1 MDWKLELVPVPV
13 TDVERAKRFYSE
25 QMGFAVDHDM
35 CVGDEARIVQL
46 TPPGSGCS
54 IVIGTGGG
62 VVEVQPGSLQG
73 LQLVVSDVAAARA
86 QLVERGWRR
95 APSSTS
101 KTARWP
107 TAPAGRGTRSSTS
120 AIRTATAG
128 RCRRGLRGAERGGSG
143 RWEAGG
149 GVRSGCCPS
158 AVATEPSAPER
169 RPGTSPEP
177 GLNRARLERGGARAA
192 ICGRSC

>member
-86 QLVERGWRR
+86 QLVERGV
-95 APSSTS
+95 A
-101 KTARWP
+101 
-107 TAPAGRGTRSSTS
+107 AGPVQHVED
-120 AIRTATAG
+120 
-128 RCRRGLRGAERGGSG
+128 GAMADG
-143 RWEAGG
+143 
-149 GVRSGCCPS
+149 P
-158 AVATEPSAPER
+158 
-169 RPGTSPEP
+169 
-177 GLNRARLERGGARAA
+177 GGAWNSFVYFSDPDGNGWALQE
-192 ICGRSC
+192 GPEGG

>member
-86 QLVERGWRR
+86 QLVERGV
-95 APSSTS
+95 A
-101 KTARWP
+101 
-107 TAPAGRGTRSSTS
+107 AGPVQHVEDGAMADGPGGAWNSFVYFSDPDGNGW
-120 AIRTATAG
+120 A
-128 RCRRGLRGAERGGSG
+128 LQEGAEGS
-143 RWEAGG
+143 
-149 GVRSGCCPS
+149 
-158 AVATEPSAPER
+158 
-169 RPGTSPEP
+169 
-177 GLNRARLERGGARAA
+177 
-192 ICGRSC
+192 